1 MSSETTWTSLENAVA
16 TYCLETSLILKWV
29 DDGSICAEHH
39 DTRSMRVKVDDLI
52 QKIQHVKKSKQEF
65 LDCD

>member
-1 MSSETTWTSLENAVA
+1 MSSETTWTSIENAVA
-16 TYCLETSLILKWV
+16 TYCLETPLILKWV

-39 DTRSMRVKVDDLI
+39 DTRAMRVKVDDLI
-52 QKIQHVKKSKQEF
+52 QKIHHVKKSKPEF

>member
-1 MSSETTWTSLENAVA
+1 MSSEITWTSIENAVA
-16 TYCLETSLILKWV
+16 TYCLETSLVLKWV

-52 QKIQHVKKSKQEF
+52 HKIQHVKKSESEF